1 MPKNKMKPIAK
12 TTTYFSL
19 ALFLLFV
26 ISCSSSNGKDLEISN
41 LNPNPVRFQF
51 KLKSIPKELKGERIF
66 YTLKFYSCPDIQAK
80 DCYTPVSIKTHKA
93 TKPLQ
98 GLTDQMTFQESIP
111 NQWTHLSIRL
121 EGIEKVYGKYSPG
134 HNPFWIQNSDSFLK
148 NPYITHEFIFV
159 SQENLI
165 PDRKQEELAS
175 KFAPILVFHKD
186 KKYLPT
192 NIEKYADFF
201 QPKEYTLPNK
211 DIRRKSLGGTTW
223 NYVEFPDLRESGKQ
237 THLYYHVR
245 YAKSTVSGT
254 QDIALPGFRDNGNY
268 WYDFGNGDMVISYW
282 IWYDWNEGP
291 TKFGNIHQGD
301 LESYALL
308 VSKEG
313 KPKRILLTGHDHIL
327 LDTDF
332 RNINSLKNH
341 PILYV
346 AKGNMGSDGGNP
358 TSAYGGYTVKLHA
371 GNALFNYISDPWD
384 VFPSFDPE
392 NSILIIP
399 RDLSEKDL
407 TSVKIGPGIIDK
419 PKQTSENSEDNQH
432 SSTRYVDARKMIKQR
447 IERLVAWE
455 EPGWVGLPADKDPDG
470 HHKVDPRLSS
480 FFRFQGRLGKHPR
493 SDLRIRELHQYGES
507 PENAPFKT
515 NVEQHYTFES
525 PKSERS
531 YSDREGN
538 YGPKFIGNDS
548 TPQK

>member
-1 MPKNKMKPIAK
+1 MKPITK
-12 TTTYFSL
+12 TTTFL
-19 ALFLLFV
+19 TLILFLFFAN
-26 ISCSSSNGKDLEISN
+26 SCSSSSGKESEIV
-41 LNPNPVRFQF
+41 NPISIQFQF
-51 KLKSIPKELKGERIF
+51 KLKSIPKELIGETISYSLQF
-66 YTLKFYSCPDIQAK
+66 YHCPNLTAK
-80 DCYTPVSIKTHKA
+80 DCYTPVSIQSHKN
-93 TKPLQ
+93 TKPIQ
-98 GLTDQMTFQESIP
+98 SSTDQMNFQGLIP
-111 NQWTHLSIRL
+111 NQWTNLSIRL
-121 EGIEKVYGKYSPG
+121 EGIQKVYGKYSPG
-134 HNPFWIQNSDSFLK
+134 HNPFWIQNTDSFSK
-148 NPYITHEFIFV
+148 NPKITHEFTFV

-165 PDRKQEELAS
+165 PNRKQEELAS

-192 NIEKYADFF
+192 NIEKYANYF
-201 QPKEYTLPNK
+201 QSKEYTLPNK
-211 DIRRKSLGGTTW
+211 DIRRKTTGQTTW
-223 NYVEFPDLRESGKQ
+223 NYVEFPDLRETDKQ

-245 YAKSTVSGT
+245 NANATVSGT
-254 QDIALPGFRDNGNY
+254 QKEALPGFRDNGNY
-268 WYDFGNGDMVISYW
+268 WYGVGNGDIVISYW

-308 VSKEG
+308 VSKDG

-399 RDLSEKDL
+399 KELSEKDL
-407 TSVKIGPGIIDK
+407 TNVKIGSGITDTTAALDDCECK
-419 PKQTSENSEDNQH
+419 DLPEP
-432 SSTRYVDARKMIKQR
+432 TRYVDARKMIKSR

-455 EPGWVGLPADKDPDG
+455 EPGWIGQPADKDPDG
-470 HHKVDPRLSS
+470 HHKVDPKLSS

-515 NVEQHYTFES
+515 NIEQHYTFES
-525 PKSERS
+525 PKTDRA

-538 YGPKFIGNDS
+538 YGPKFLGDDS

>member
-1 MPKNKMKPIAK
+1 MKQTLKPI
-12 TTTYFSL
+12 TYLSL
-19 ALFLLFV
+19 VVFLFFT
-26 ISCSSSNGKDLEISN
+26 IYCSSSEEKESLTSRPKSITFDL
-41 LNPNPVRFQF
+41 
-51 KLKSIPKELKGERIF
+51 KLKSIPKELKGETIS
-66 YTLKFYSCPDIQAK
+66 YSLKFYFCPVPSAK
-80 DCYTPVSIKTHKA
+80 DCYTPVFIRTEKTNHP
-93 TKPLQ
+93 TSSS
-98 GLTDQMTFQESIP
+98 TDQIIFPQDLP
-111 NQWTHLSIRL
+111 NQWTHLSIRI
-121 EGIEKVYGKYSPG
+121 EGIEKVHGKYSPG
-134 HNPFWIQNSDSFLK
+134 HNPFWVQNTDSLSK
-148 NPYITHEFIFV
+148 DPKIKHEFTFV

-165 PDRKQEELAS
+165 PNRKQEELAH

-192 NIEKYADFF
+192 NIEKYANYF
-201 QPKEYTLPNK
+201 QSKEYTLPGK
-211 DIRRKSLGGTTW
+211 DIRRKSLGQTTW
-223 NYVEFPDLRESGKQ
+223 NYVEFPDLRETEKQ

-245 YAKSTVSGT
+245 YAKTTVSGT
-254 QDIALPGFRDNGNY
+254 QNTALPGIRDDRNY
-268 WYDFGNGDMVISYW
+268 WYEVGNGDMVVSYW

-308 VSKEG
+308 ISKDG

-392 NSILIIP
+392 TSILIIP
-399 RDLSEKDL
+399 KNLSDKDLSN
-407 TSVKIGPGIIDK
+407 VKIGSGIKQNRVPTDDSEREKDK
-419 PKQTSENSEDNQH
+419 NLE
-432 SSTRYVDARKMIKQR
+432 TRYVEARNMIKGR
-447 IERLVAWE
+447 IEKLIAWE
-455 EPGWVGLPADKDPDG
+455 EPGWIGQTADKDPDG
-470 HHKVDPRLSS
+470 HHKVDPKLSS

-493 SDLRIRELHQYGES
+493 SDLRIGELHQYGES

-515 NVEQHYTFES
+515 NIEQHYTFES
-525 PKSERS
+525 PKTERS
-531 YSDREGN
+531 HTDREGN
-538 YGPKFIGNDS
+538 YGPKFLGDDS